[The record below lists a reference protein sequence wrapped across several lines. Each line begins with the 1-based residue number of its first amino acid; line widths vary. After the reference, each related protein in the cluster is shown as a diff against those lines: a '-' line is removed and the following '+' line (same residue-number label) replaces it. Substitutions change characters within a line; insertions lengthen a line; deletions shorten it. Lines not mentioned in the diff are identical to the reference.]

1 MTEKIN
7 IRETYLTEF
16 PHWMVCRFN
25 ESFTFSDRFM
35 RLLKAIGR
43 NRLDKVVANVLN
55 NAFTYDGNEKD

>member
-1 MTEKIN
+1 
-7 IRETYLTEF
+7 
-16 PHWMVCRFN
+16 MVCRFN